1 MLKHLIDNCLLSQ
14 QQHGFVYGR
23 SCTTQLLK
31 VMDKWTEILDRG
43 GAIDAVFLDLAK
55 AFDTV
60 PHQRLIVKLKSYGF
74 TGRLLNWITHFLTG
88 RRQRVGVAGEF
99 SEWREVLSG
108 VPQGSVLGPILFI
121 CYVNDMPE
129 TVSSFLHMY
138 ADDTKIFRRVDVEG
152 EVDQLQEDL
161 NQLLEWSEKWQLR
174 FNVEKCKDR

>member
-1 MLKHLIDNCLLSQ
+1 MEKLIRDAMLKHLIDNCLLSQ

-88 RRQRVGVAGEF
+88 RRQRVGVAREF

-108 VPQGSVLGPILFI
+108 VPRTGFGAWPYSV
-121 CYVNDMPE
+121 
-129 TVSSFLHMY
+129 HMLRQRY
-138 ADDTKIFRRVDVEG
+138 ARNCLVIPAHV
-152 EVDQLQEDL
+152 
-161 NQLLEWSEKWQLR
+161 
-174 FNVEKCKDR
+174 C